1 MHDSHRR
8 RNLKERIEAIFEFIE
23 RQPSTFPKSRLKE
36 IGLNPST
43 AGKWLELIE
52 YIQNQPKIRLI
63 RSSHNTLIEKT
74 EGNYQA
80 LMRRMLTDNSVPFE
94 DRLQFSTDYLRSL
107 YIREQME
114 MPRNSSQR
122 RDDKKNYSKLLRM
135 YSIQKILDSFAV
147 LIQVDPRFG
156 RYFHIFE
163 EVRSVEDENERDL
176 EFKKILKRFMSSD
189 KIKNDIQTFLDDSSI
204 NGKLQEIEEQD
215 LGFTKKVKNAI
226 KVLRTLF
233 LN

>member
-1 MHDSHRR
+1 
-8 RNLKERIEAIFEFIE
+8 
-23 RQPSTFPKSRLKE
+23 
-36 IGLNPST
+36 
-43 AGKWLELIE
+43 
-52 YIQNQPKIRLI
+52 
-63 RSSHNTLIEKT
+63 
-74 EGNYQA
+74 
-80 LMRRMLTDNSVPFE
+80 
-94 DRLQFSTDYLRSL
+94 
-107 YIREQME
+107 
-114 MPRNSSQR
+114 
-122 RDDKKNYSKLLRM
+122 
-135 YSIQKILDSFAV
+135 SIQKILDSFAV